1 MTIGEKNIFAA
12 TLKFLLNND
21 LISNEAFNEA
31 FLKLE
36 LPMEYKEISED
47 NALDFIDDAKYAW
60 EEDYNNM

>member
-36 LPMEYKEISED
+36 LPEEYKEISED